1 MTEQKRT
8 NVRWTVVALLF
19 FATTINYIDRQVIGL
34 LKPYIQDD
42 LNWTEADY
50 GYIVTAFQVA
60 YGIGMLVCGRML
72 DKLGSKLGYSV
83 AIVIWSL
90 GALIHAAA
98 KSVFGFGAARAVLGV
113 GEAGNFPAAVKTIA
127 EWFPKRDRA
136 YATGLFN
143 SGSTIG
149 AIIAPI
155 IVTAITLQWGWRWAF
170 IITGLLGFIWV
181 VFWWLLYKS
190 PAENKRVNAA
200 ELAYIQSG
208 DDEEA
213 SPADAENNS
222 SAPSSVSWKELF
234 RYRQTYAIVFS
245 RFVTDWVWW
254 FFLFWTPDYLNKVH
268 GVDLKATV
276 LPLII
281 IYAMSSIGGIYGGA
295 VSSQFVRAGKTV
307 DFARKTT
314 ILLFALLVL
323 PLNAV
328 PYIHNIW
335 IVVLIIGLATSTHQA
350 WASNIFTIVSDVY
363 PKNVIGTMTGVSS
376 VGGAVGGALASSFVG
391 LILQWTGSYTMIFMI
406 ASCMYLVAWL
416 TLKLFVSL
424 PIRRI
429 ICSKTSTEIHF
440 PA

>member
-1 MTEQKRT
+1 MEKKT
-8 NVRWTVVALLF
+8 NVRWIVVGLLF

-42 LNWTEADY
+42 LHWSETDY
-50 GYIVTAFQVA
+50 GYIVTAFQIA
-60 YGIGMLVCGRML
+60 YAIGMLACGRLL
-72 DKLGSKLGYSV
+72 DKVGSKLGYSI
-83 AIVIWSL
+83 AIIVWSL
-90 GALIHAAA
+90 GAVLHAAVR
-98 KSVFGFGAARAVLGV
+98 SVMGFGVARAVLGL

-127 EWFPKRDRA
+127 EWFPKKDRA

-155 IVTAITLQWGWRWAF
+155 IVVGITLQWGWRWAF

-181 VFWWLLYKS
+181 IAWWLVYKS
-190 PAENKRVNAA
+190 PHENPKVNAA
-200 ELAYIQSG
+200 ELAYIQS
-208 DDEEA
+208 DEEKEDEEA
-213 SPADAENNS
+213 EQAQGNK
-222 SAPSSVSWKELF
+222 VTWKRLF
-234 RYRQTYAIVFS
+234 QFKQTYAIVFS

-254 FFLFWTPDYLNKVH
+254 FFLFWTPDFLNKTH

-281 IYAMSSIGGIYGGA
+281 IYFMSSIGGIYGGA
-295 VSSQFVRAGKTV
+295 VSSRFIKAGKSI

-314 ILLFALLVL
+314 ILIFALLVL

-363 PKNVIGTMTGVSS
+363 PKHVVASMTGISS
-376 VGGAVGGALASSFVG
+376 VGGAIGCALASSFVG
-391 LILQWTGSYTMIFMI
+391 FILEWTGSYATIFMI
-406 ASCMYLVAWL
+406 ASCMYLLAWL
-416 TLKLFVSL
+416 TLKLFV
-424 PIRRI
+424 PVKQI
-429 ICSKTSTEIHF
+429 KV
-440 PA
+440 

>member
-1 MTEQKRT
+1 MEKRT

-34 LKPYIQDD
+34 LKPYIQED
-42 LNWTEADY
+42 LGWSEADY

-72 DKLGSKLGYSV
+72 DRLGSKLGYSI
-83 AIVIWSL
+83 AIVVWSL
-90 GALIHAAA
+90 GAVVHAFVR
-98 KSVFGFGAARAVLGV
+98 SVVGFGAARAILGM

-155 IVTAITLQWGWRWAF
+155 IVAAITLQWGWRWAF
-170 IITGLLGFIWV
+170 IVTGMLGFIWV
-181 VFWWLLYKS
+181 VAWWLIYRS
-190 PAENKRVNAA
+190 PEDNKHVNAA
-200 ELAYIQSG
+200 ELAYIHS
-208 DDEEA
+208 DEEQEE
-213 SPADAENNS
+213 PATGKRL
-222 SAPSSVSWKELF
+222 SWKQLF
-234 RYRQTYAIVFS
+234 RYPQTYAIVFS

-254 FFLFWTPDYLNKVH
+254 FFLFWTPDYLNKEH

-276 LPLII
+276 LPLIL
-281 IYAMSSIGGIYGGA
+281 IYAMSSFGGIYGGA
-295 VSSQFVRAGKTV
+295 VSSQFIKRGQSI

-335 IVVLIIGLATSTHQA
+335 VVVLLIGLATSTHQA

-363 PKNVIGTMTGVSS
+363 PKQVVGSMTGISS

-391 LILQWTGSYTMIFMI
+391 LILEWTGNYTTIFMI
-406 ASCMYLVAWL
+406 ASCMYLLAWL
-416 TLKLFVSL
+416 TLKLFV
-424 PIRRI
+424 PIRQI
-429 ICSKTSTEIHF
+429 NLKE
-440 PA
+440 A

>member
-1 MTEQKRT
+1 MKRS
-8 NVRWTVVALLF
+8 NVRWTVVALIF

-42 LNWTEADY
+42 LGWSEADY

-72 DKLGSKLGYSV
+72 DKFGSKIGYSI
-83 AIVIWSL
+83 AIIVWSI
-90 GALIHAAA
+90 GAVLHAAVR
-98 KSVFGFGAARAVLGV
+98 SVTGFGAARAILGL
-113 GEAGNFPAAVKTIA
+113 GEAGNFPAAVKVIA

-143 SGSTIG
+143 SGTTIG

-170 IITGLLGFIWV
+170 VITGLLGFFWV
-181 VFWWLLYKS
+181 VAWWLIYVAPEKN
-190 PAENKRVNAA
+190 PKVNAA
-200 ELAYIQSG
+200 ELEYIHSK
-208 DDEEA
+208 DECEEEA
-213 SPADAENNS
+213 ELPQGRA
-222 SAPSSVSWKELF
+222 VTWGELF
-234 RYRQTYAIVFS
+234 RHRQTYAILFS

-254 FFLFWTPDYLNKVH
+254 LFLFWTPDFLNKVH
-268 GVDLKATV
+268 GVDLKSTV

-281 IYAMSSIGGIYGGA
+281 IYTMSSIGGIYGGH
-295 VSSQFVRAGKTV
+295 VSSQFVRFGRSL

-323 PLNAV
+323 PLNAI

-363 PKNVIGTMTGVSS
+363 PKQVVGSMTGISS

-391 LILQWTGSYTMIFMI
+391 LILEWTGSYTTIFMV
-406 ASCMYLVAWL
+406 ASMMYLLAWL
-416 TLKLFVSL
+416 TLKLFV
-424 PIRRI
+424 PIRQI
-429 ICSKTSTEIHF
+429 KFE
-440 PA
+440 

>member
-1 MTEQKRT
+1 MEKKT
-8 NVRWTVVALLF
+8 NVRWIVVGLLF

-42 LNWTEADY
+42 LHWSETDY
-50 GYIVTAFQVA
+50 GYIVTAFQIA
-60 YGIGMLVCGRML
+60 YAIGMLACGRLL
-72 DKLGSKLGYSV
+72 DKVGSKLGYSI
-83 AIVIWSL
+83 AIIVWSL
-90 GALIHAAA
+90 GAVLHAAVR
-98 KSVFGFGAARAVLGV
+98 SVMGFGVARAVLGL

-127 EWFPKRDRA
+127 EWFPKKDRA

-155 IVTAITLQWGWRWAF
+155 IVVGITLQWGWRWAF

-181 VFWWLLYKS
+181 IAWWLIYKS
-190 PAENKRVNAA
+190 PHENPKVNAA
-200 ELAYIQSG
+200 ELAYIQS
-208 DDEEA
+208 DEEKEDEEA
-213 SPADAENNS
+213 EQAQENK
-222 SAPSSVSWKELF
+222 VTWKRLF
-234 RYRQTYAIVFS
+234 QFKQTYAIVFS

-254 FFLFWTPDYLNKVH
+254 FFLFWTPDFLNKTH

-281 IYAMSSIGGIYGGA
+281 IYFMSSIGGIYGGA
-295 VSSQFVRAGKTV
+295 VSSRFIKAGKSI

-314 ILLFALLVL
+314 ILIFALLVL

-363 PKNVIGTMTGVSS
+363 PKHVVASMTGISS
-376 VGGAVGGALASSFVG
+376 VGGAIGGALASSFVG
-391 LILQWTGSYTMIFMI
+391 FILEWTGSYATIFMI
-406 ASCMYLVAWL
+406 ASCMYLLAWL
-416 TLKLFVSL
+416 TLKLFV
-424 PIRRI
+424 PVKQI
-429 ICSKTSTEIHF
+429 KV
-440 PA
+440 

>member
-1 MTEQKRT
+1 MKKT
-8 NVRWTVVALLF
+8 NIRWTVVALIF

-42 LNWTEADY
+42 LGWTEADY

-60 YGIGMLVCGRML
+60 YGIGMLLGGRML
-72 DKLGSKLGYSV
+72 DRLGSKSGYSI
-83 AIVIWSL
+83 AIIVWSI
-90 GALIHAAA
+90 GAVLHATVR
-98 KSVFGFGAARAVLGV
+98 SVTGFGAARAILGL
-113 GEAGNFPAAVKTIA
+113 GEAGNFPAAVKVIA

-143 SGSTIG
+143 SGTTIG

-155 IVTAITLQWGWRWAF
+155 IVTAITLEWGWRWAF
-170 IITGLLGFIWV
+170 IVTGMLGFVWV
-181 VFWWLLYKS
+181 VIWWILYHS
-190 PAENKRVNAA
+190 PDKHRGVNQA
-200 ELAYIQSG
+200 ELEYIKG
-208 DDEEA
+208 EDEEDRA
-213 SPADAENNS
+213 NRANGANGTNEANG
-222 SAPSSVSWKELF
+222 AYGTAVTWQQLF
-234 RYRQTYAIVFS
+234 QHRQTYAILFS

-254 FFLFWTPDYLNKVH
+254 FFLFWTPDFLNKTH

-281 IYAMSSIGGIYGGA
+281 IYTMSSIGGIYGGH
-295 VSSQFVRAGKTV
+295 VSSQFIRLGRSI

-328 PYIHNIW
+328 PYIDNLW
-335 IVVLIIGLATSTHQA
+335 MVVFIIGLATSTHQA

-363 PKNVIGTMTGVSS
+363 PKQVVGSMTGISS

-391 LILQWTGSYTMIFMI
+391 LILELTGSYASIFMI
-406 ASCMYLVAWL
+406 ASTMYLVAWL
-416 TLKLFVSL
+416 TLRLFV
-424 PIRRI
+424 PIRQI
-429 ICSKTSTEIHF
+429 DFTK
-440 PA
+440 

>member
-1 MTEQKRT
+1 MEKKT
-8 NVRWTVVALLF
+8 NVRWIVVGLLF

-42 LNWTEADY
+42 LHWSETDY
-50 GYIVTAFQVA
+50 GYIVTAFQIA
-60 YGIGMLVCGRML
+60 YAIGMLACGRLL
-72 DKLGSKLGYSV
+72 DKVGSKLGYSI
-83 AIVIWSL
+83 AIIVWSL
-90 GALIHAAA
+90 GAVLHAAVR
-98 KSVFGFGAARAVLGV
+98 SVMGFGVARAVLGL

-127 EWFPKRDRA
+127 EWFPKKDRA

-155 IVTAITLQWGWRWAF
+155 IVVGITLQWGWRWAF

-181 VFWWLLYKS
+181 IAWWLVYKS
-190 PAENKRVNAA
+190 PHENAKVNAA
-200 ELAYIQSG
+200 ELAYIQS
-208 DDEEA
+208 DEEKEDEEA
-213 SPADAENNS
+213 EQAQGNK
-222 SAPSSVSWKELF
+222 VTWKRLF
-234 RYRQTYAIVFS
+234 QFKQTYAIVFS

-254 FFLFWTPDYLNKVH
+254 FFLFWTPDFLNKTH

-281 IYAMSSIGGIYGGA
+281 IYFMSSIGGIYGGA
-295 VSSQFVRAGKTV
+295 VSSRFIKAGKSI

-314 ILLFALLVL
+314 ILIFALLVL

-363 PKNVIGTMTGVSS
+363 PKHVVASMTGISS
-376 VGGAVGGALASSFVG
+376 VGGAIGGALASSFVG
-391 LILQWTGSYTMIFMI
+391 FILEWTGSYATIFMI
-406 ASCMYLVAWL
+406 ASCMYLLAWL
-416 TLKLFVSL
+416 TLKLFV
-424 PIRRI
+424 PVKQI
-429 ICSKTSTEIHF
+429 KV
-440 PA
+440 

>member
-1 MTEQKRT
+1 MEKKT
-8 NVRWTVVALLF
+8 NGRWIVVGLLF

-42 LNWTEADY
+42 LHWSETDY
-50 GYIVTAFQVA
+50 GYIVTAFQIA
-60 YGIGMLVCGRML
+60 YAIGMLACGRLL
-72 DKLGSKLGYSV
+72 DKVGSKLGYSI
-83 AIVIWSL
+83 AIIVWSL
-90 GALIHAAA
+90 GAVLHAAVR
-98 KSVFGFGAARAVLGV
+98 SVMGFGVARAVLGL

-127 EWFPKRDRA
+127 EWFPKKDRA

-155 IVTAITLQWGWRWAF
+155 IVVGITLQWGWRWAF

-181 VFWWLLYKS
+181 IAWWLVYKS
-190 PAENKRVNAA
+190 PHENPKVNAA
-200 ELAYIQSG
+200 ELAYIQS
-208 DDEEA
+208 DEEKEDEEA
-213 SPADAENNS
+213 EQAQGNK
-222 SAPSSVSWKELF
+222 VTWKRLF
-234 RYRQTYAIVFS
+234 QFKQTYAIVFS

-254 FFLFWTPDYLNKVH
+254 FFLFWTPDFLNKTH

-281 IYAMSSIGGIYGGA
+281 IYFMSSIGGIYGGA
-295 VSSQFVRAGKTV
+295 VSSRFIKAGKSI

-314 ILLFALLVL
+314 ILIFALLVL

-363 PKNVIGTMTGVSS
+363 PKHVVASMTGISS
-376 VGGAVGGALASSFVG
+376 VGGAIGGALASSFVG
-391 LILQWTGSYTMIFMI
+391 FILEWTGSYATIFMI
-406 ASCMYLVAWL
+406 ASCMYLLAWL
-416 TLKLFVSL
+416 TLKLFV
-424 PIRRI
+424 PVKQI
-429 ICSKTSTEIHF
+429 KV
-440 PA
+440 

>member
-1 MTEQKRT
+1 MEKRT

-34 LKPYIQDD
+34 LKPYIQED
-42 LNWTEADY
+42 LGWSEADY

-72 DKLGSKLGYSV
+72 DRLGSKLGYSI
-83 AIVIWSL
+83 AIVVWSL
-90 GALIHAAA
+90 GAVVHAFVR
-98 KSVFGFGAARAVLGV
+98 SVVGFGAARAILGM

-155 IVTAITLQWGWRWAF
+155 IVAAITLQWGWRWAF
-170 IITGLLGFIWV
+170 IVTGMLGFIWV
-181 VFWWLLYKS
+181 VAWWLIYRS
-190 PAENKRVNAA
+190 PEDNKHVNAA
-200 ELAYIQSG
+200 ELAYIHS
-208 DDEEA
+208 DEEQEE
-213 SPADAENNS
+213 PATGKRL
-222 SAPSSVSWKELF
+222 SWKQLF
-234 RYRQTYAIVFS
+234 RYPQTYAIVFS

-254 FFLFWTPDYLNKVH
+254 FFLFWTPDYLNKEH

-276 LPLII
+276 LPLIL
-281 IYAMSSIGGIYGGA
+281 IYAMSSFGGIYGGA
-295 VSSQFVRAGKTV
+295 VSSQFIKRGRSI

-335 IVVLIIGLATSTHQA
+335 VVVLLIGLATSTHQA

-363 PKNVIGTMTGVSS
+363 PKQVVGSMTGISS

-391 LILQWTGSYTMIFMI
+391 LILEWTGSYTTIFMI
-406 ASCMYLVAWL
+406 ASCMYLLAWL
-416 TLKLFVSL
+416 TLKLFV
-424 PIRRI
+424 PIRQI
-429 ICSKTSTEIHF
+429 NLKE
-440 PA
+440 A

>member
-1 MTEQKRT
+1 MKRT
-8 NVRWTVVALLF
+8 NVRWTVVALIF
-19 FATTINYIDRQVIGL
+19 FATTVNYIDRQVIGL

-42 LNWTEADY
+42 LGWTEADY

-60 YGIGMLVCGRML
+60 YGIGMIVGGRML
-72 DKLGSKLGYSV
+72 DKLGSKLGYSI
-83 AIVIWSL
+83 AIIVWSL
-90 GALIHAAA
+90 GAMLHATVR
-98 KSVFGFGAARAVLGV
+98 SVTGFGFARAVLGL
-113 GEAGNFPAAVKTIA
+113 GEAGNFPAAVKVIA

-136 YATGLFN
+136 FATGLFN
-143 SGSTIG
+143 SGTTIG

-181 VFWWLLYKS
+181 VIWWLLYHS
-190 PAENKRVNAA
+190 PEKNKKVNAA
-200 ELAYIQSG
+200 ELAYIRSESG
-208 DDEEA
+208 DGSD
-213 SPADAENNS
+213 D
-222 SAPSSVSWKELF
+222 PSSQGDCDQKNRPHHEITWRQLF
-234 RYRQTYAIVFS
+234 RHRQTYAILFS

-254 FFLFWTPDYLNKVH
+254 FFLFWTPDFLNKTQ

-276 LPLII
+276 LPLIV
-281 IYAMSSIGGIYGGA
+281 IYTMSSIGGIYGGH
-295 VSSQFVRAGKTV
+295 VSSQFIRFGRSV

-328 PYIHNIW
+328 PYIQNMW

-363 PKNVIGTMTGVSS
+363 PKQVVGSMTGISS

-391 LILQWTGSYTMIFMI
+391 LILEWTGSYATIFMI
-406 ASCMYLVAWL
+406 ASCMYLLAWL
-416 TLKLFVSL
+416 TLKLFV
-424 PIRRI
+424 PIKHI
-429 ICSKTSTEIHF
+429 QF
-440 PA
+440 

>member
-1 MTEQKRT
+1 MEKRT

-34 LKPYIQDD
+34 LKPYIQED
-42 LNWTEADY
+42 LGWSEADY

-72 DKLGSKLGYSV
+72 DRLGSKLGYSI
-83 AIVIWSL
+83 AIVVWSL
-90 GALIHAAA
+90 GAVVHAFVR
-98 KSVFGFGAARAVLGV
+98 SVVGFGAARAILGM

-155 IVTAITLQWGWRWAF
+155 IVAAITLQWGWRWAF
-170 IITGLLGFIWV
+170 IVTGMLGFIWV
-181 VFWWLLYKS
+181 VAWWLIYHS
-190 PAENKRVNAA
+190 PEDNKHVNAA
-200 ELAYIQSG
+200 ELAYIHS
-208 DDEEA
+208 DEEQEE
-213 SPADAENNS
+213 PATDKS
-222 SAPSSVSWKELF
+222 LSWKQLF
-234 RYRQTYAIVFS
+234 RYPQTYAIVFS

-276 LPLII
+276 LPLIL
-281 IYAMSSIGGIYGGA
+281 IYAMSSFGGIYGGA
-295 VSSQFVRAGKTV
+295 VSSQFIKRGRSI

-335 IVVLIIGLATSTHQA
+335 VVVLLIGLATSTHQA

-363 PKNVIGTMTGVSS
+363 PKQVVGSMTGISS

-391 LILQWTGSYTMIFMI
+391 LILEWTGSYATIFMI
-406 ASCMYLVAWL
+406 ASCMYLLAWL
-416 TLKLFVSL
+416 TLKLFV
-424 PIRRI
+424 PIRQI
-429 ICSKTSTEIHF
+429 NLKE
-440 PA
+440 A

>member
-1 MTEQKRT
+1 MKKT
-8 NVRWTVVALLF
+8 NVRWTVVTLIF
-19 FATTINYIDRQVIGL
+19 FATTVNYIDRQVIGL

-42 LNWTEADY
+42 LGWTEADY

-72 DKLGSKLGYSV
+72 DRLGSKLGYSI
-83 AIVIWSL
+83 AIIVWSL
-90 GALIHAAA
+90 GAMLHAAVR
-98 KSVFGFGAARAVLGV
+98 SVTGFGAARAVLGL
-113 GEAGNFPAAVKTIA
+113 GEAGNFPAAVKVIA

-143 SGSTIG
+143 SGTTIG

-155 IVTAITLQWGWRWAF
+155 IVTAITLEWGWRWAF

-181 VFWWLLYKS
+181 VAWWLIYKS
-190 PAENKRVNAA
+190 PEKNPKVNAA
-200 ELAYIQSG
+200 ELAYIREQPENPESPENPVNP
-208 DDEEA
+208 DNSEYQEA
-213 SPADAENNS
+213 PV
-222 SAPSSVSWKELF
+222 PWRELF
-234 RYRQTYAIVFS
+234 RHRQTYAILFS

-254 FFLFWTPDYLNKVH
+254 FFLFWTPDFLNKTH

-281 IYAMSSIGGIYGGA
+281 IYTMSSIGGIYGGH
-295 VSSQFVRAGKTV
+295 VSSQFIKIGRSI

-335 IVVLIIGLATSTHQA
+335 IVVFIIGLATSTHQA

-363 PKNVIGTMTGVSS
+363 PKQVVGSMTGISS

-391 LILQWTGSYTMIFMI
+391 LILEWTGSYATIFMI
-406 ASCMYLVAWL
+406 ASTMYILAWL
-416 TLKLFVSL
+416 ILKIFV
-424 PIRRI
+424 PIRQI
-429 ICSKTSTEIHF
+429 EFLKSE
-440 PA
+440 

>member
-1 MTEQKRT
+1 MKEQTKRT
-8 NVRWTVVALLF
+8 NVRWTVVALIF
-19 FATTINYIDRQVIGL
+19 FATTVNYIDRQVIGL

-42 LNWTEADY
+42 LGWTEADY

-60 YGIGMLVCGRML
+60 YGIGMIVGGRLL
-72 DKLGSKLGYSV
+72 DRLGSKLGYSL
-83 AIVIWSL
+83 AIVVWSL
-90 GALIHAAA
+90 GAVLHAAA
-98 KSVFGFGAARAVLGV
+98 KSVVGFGGARAVLGV
-113 GEAGNFPAAVKTIA
+113 GEAGNFPAAVKVIA

-136 YATGLFN
+136 FATGVFN
-143 SGSTIG
+143 SGTTIG

-181 VFWWLLYKS
+181 VAWWLIYRS
-190 PAENKRVNAA
+190 PEQNSKVNAA
-200 ELAYIQSG
+200 ELAYIRSE
-208 DDEEA
+208 DEAEEKDKVV
-213 SPADAENNS
+213 ADSEQK
-222 SAPSSVSWKELF
+222 VTWGQLF
-234 RYRQTYAIVFS
+234 QHRQTYAILFS

-254 FFLFWTPDYLNKVH
+254 FFLFWTPDFLNKTH

-281 IYAMSSIGGIYGGA
+281 IYTMSSIGGIYGGH
-295 VSSQFVRAGKTV
+295 VSSQFIKMGRSI

-323 PLNAV
+323 PLNVV

-363 PKNVIGTMTGVSS
+363 PKQVIGSMTGISS

-391 LILQWTGSYTMIFMI
+391 LILEWTGSYTYIFII
-406 ASCMYLVAWL
+406 ASSMYLLAWL
-416 TLKLFVSL
+416 TLKLFV
-424 PIRRI
+424 PIKQI
-429 ICSKTSTEIHF
+429 EFKQ
-440 PA
+440 

>member
-1 MTEQKRT
+1 MNGMKRT
-8 NVRWTVVALLF
+8 NVRWTVVALIF
-19 FATTINYIDRQVIGL
+19 FATTVNYIDRQVIGL

-42 LNWTEADY
+42 LGWTEADY

-60 YGIGMLVCGRML
+60 YGIGMIVGGRML
-72 DKLGSKLGYSV
+72 DRLGSKLGYSI
-83 AIVIWSL
+83 AIIVWSL
-90 GALIHAAA
+90 GAVLHAAVR
-98 KSVFGFGAARAVLGV
+98 SVTGFGAARAVLGL
-113 GEAGNFPAAVKTIA
+113 GEAGNFPAAVKVIA

-136 YATGLFN
+136 FATGVFN
-143 SGSTIG
+143 SGTTIG

-181 VFWWLLYKS
+181 VAWWLLYHAPDKN
-190 PAENKRVNAA
+190 PKVNAA
-200 ELAYIQSG
+200 ELAYIRS
-208 DDEEA
+208 DTPEVPVASEA
-213 SPADAENNS
+213 SDAPDS
-222 SAPSSVSWKELF
+222 PKITWRELF
-234 RYRQTYAIVFS
+234 QHRQTYAILFS

-254 FFLFWTPDYLNKVH
+254 FFLFWTPDFLNKTQ

-281 IYAMSSIGGIYGGA
+281 IYTMSSIGGIYGGH
-295 VSSQFVRAGKTV
+295 VSSQFIKLGRSV

-363 PKNVIGTMTGVSS
+363 PKQVVGSMTGISS

-391 LILQWTGSYTMIFMI
+391 LILEWTGSYATIFMI
-406 ASCMYLVAWL
+406 ASCMYLLAWL
-416 TLKLFVSL
+416 TLRLFV
-424 PIRRI
+424 PIRQI
-429 ICSKTSTEIHF
+429 QFNSK
-440 PA
+440 

>member
-1 MTEQKRT
+1 MTNNQKRT

-42 LNWTEADY
+42 LHWTEADY

-83 AIVIWSL
+83 AIVIWSV
-90 GALIHAAA
+90 GAMIHAAA

-136 YATGLFN
+136 YATGIFN

-149 AIIAPI
+149 AIVAPI

-170 IITGLLGFIWV
+170 IITGLLGFIWL
-181 VFWWLLYKS
+181 VFWWILYKS

-200 ELAYIQSG
+200 ELAYIQS
-208 DDEEA
+208 DEEEKETEVAA
-213 SPADAENNS
+213 SEAE
-222 SAPSSVSWKELF
+222 ASVSWKELF
-234 RYRQTYAIVFS
+234 RYKQTYAIVFS

-295 VSSQFVRAGKTV
+295 VSSQFVKAGKSV

-363 PKNVIGTMTGVSS
+363 PKKVIGTMTGVSS

-391 LILQWTGSYTMIFMI
+391 LILEWTGSYTIIFMI
-406 ASCMYLVAWL
+406 ASCMYLFAWL
-416 TLKLFVSL
+416 TLKLFV
-424 PIRRI
+424 PIKQI
-429 ICSKTSTEIHF
+429 KM
-440 PA
+440 

>member
-1 MTEQKRT
+1 MKKT
-8 NVRWTVVALLF
+8 NVRWTVVTLIF
-19 FATTINYIDRQVIGL
+19 FATTVNYIDRQVIGL

-42 LNWTEADY
+42 LGWTEADY

-72 DKLGSKLGYSV
+72 DRLGSKLGYSI
-83 AIVIWSL
+83 AIIVWSL
-90 GALIHAAA
+90 GAMLHAAVR
-98 KSVFGFGAARAVLGV
+98 SVTGFGAARAVLGL
-113 GEAGNFPAAVKTIA
+113 GEAGNFPAAVKVIA

-143 SGSTIG
+143 SGTTIG

-155 IVTAITLQWGWRWAF
+155 IVTAITLEWGWRWAF

-181 VFWWLLYKS
+181 VAWWLIYKS
-190 PAENKRVNAA
+190 PEKNPKVNAA
-200 ELAYIQSG
+200 ELAYIREQPENPESQ
-208 DDEEA
+208 ENPVNPKNPEYQE
-213 SPADAENNS
+213 SPV
-222 SAPSSVSWKELF
+222 PWRELF
-234 RYRQTYAIVFS
+234 RHRQTYAILFS

-254 FFLFWTPDYLNKVH
+254 FFLFWTPDFLNKTH

-281 IYAMSSIGGIYGGA
+281 IYTMSSIGGIYGGH
-295 VSSQFVRAGKTV
+295 VSSQFIKMGRSI

-335 IVVLIIGLATSTHQA
+335 IVVFIIGLATSTHQA

-363 PKNVIGTMTGVSS
+363 PKQVVGSMTGISS

-391 LILQWTGSYTMIFMI
+391 LILEWTGSYATIFMI
-406 ASCMYLVAWL
+406 ASTMYILAWL
-416 TLKLFVSL
+416 ILKTFV
-424 PIRRI
+424 PIRQI
-429 ICSKTSTEIHF
+429 EFLESE
-440 PA
+440 

>member
-1 MTEQKRT
+1 MKRT
-8 NVRWTVVALLF
+8 NVRWTVVALIF
-19 FATTINYIDRQVIGL
+19 FATTVNYIDRQVIGL

-42 LNWTEADY
+42 LGWTEADY

-60 YGIGMLVCGRML
+60 YGIGMIVGGRML
-72 DKLGSKLGYSV
+72 DRLGSKLGYSI
-83 AIVIWSL
+83 AIIVWSL
-90 GALIHAAA
+90 GAVLHAAVR
-98 KSVFGFGAARAVLGV
+98 SVTGFGAARAVLGL
-113 GEAGNFPAAVKTIA
+113 GEAGNFPAAVKVIA

-136 YATGLFN
+136 FATGVFN
-143 SGSTIG
+143 SGTTIG

-181 VFWWLLYKS
+181 VAWWLLYHAPDKN
-190 PAENKRVNAA
+190 PKVNAA
-200 ELAYIQSG
+200 ELAYIHS
-208 DDEEA
+208 DTPEA
-213 SPADAENNS
+213 SEASDAPDS
-222 SAPSSVSWKELF
+222 PKITWRELF
-234 RYRQTYAIVFS
+234 QHRQTYAILFS

-254 FFLFWTPDYLNKVH
+254 FFLFWTPDFLNKTQ

-281 IYAMSSIGGIYGGA
+281 IYTMSSIGGIYGGH
-295 VSSQFVRAGKTV
+295 VSSQFIKLGRSV

-350 WASNIFTIVSDVY
+350 WASNIFTIVSDAY
-363 PKNVIGTMTGVSS
+363 PKQVVGSMTGISS

-391 LILQWTGSYTMIFMI
+391 LILEWTGSYATIFMI
-406 ASCMYLVAWL
+406 ASCMYLLAWL
-416 TLKLFVSL
+416 TLRLFV
-424 PIRRI
+424 PIRQI
-429 ICSKTSTEIHF
+429 QFNSK
-440 PA
+440 

>member
-1 MTEQKRT
+1 MEKRT

-34 LKPYIQDD
+34 LKPYIQED
-42 LNWTEADY
+42 LGWSEADY

-72 DKLGSKLGYSV
+72 DRLGSKLGYSI
-83 AIVIWSL
+83 AIVVWSL
-90 GALIHAAA
+90 GAVVHAFVR
-98 KSVFGFGAARAVLGV
+98 SVVGFGAARAILGM

-155 IVTAITLQWGWRWAF
+155 IVAAITLQWGWRWAF
-170 IITGLLGFIWV
+170 IVTGLLGFIWV
-181 VFWWLLYKS
+181 VAWWLIYRS
-190 PAENKRVNAA
+190 PEDNKHVNAA
-200 ELAYIQSG
+200 ELAYIHS
-208 DDEEA
+208 DEEQEE
-213 SPADAENNS
+213 PATGKS
-222 SAPSSVSWKELF
+222 LSWKQLF
-234 RYRQTYAIVFS
+234 RYPQTYAIVFS

-276 LPLII
+276 LPLIL
-281 IYAMSSIGGIYGGA
+281 IYAMSSFGGIYGGA
-295 VSSQFVRAGKTV
+295 VSSQFIKRGRSI

-328 PYIHNIW
+328 PHIHNIW
-335 IVVLIIGLATSTHQA
+335 VVVLLIGLATSTHQA

-363 PKNVIGTMTGVSS
+363 PKQVVGSMTGISS

-391 LILQWTGSYTMIFMI
+391 LILEWTGSYTTIFMI
-406 ASCMYLVAWL
+406 ASCMYLLAWL
-416 TLKLFVSL
+416 TLKLFV
-424 PIRRI
+424 PIRQI
-429 ICSKTSTEIHF
+429 NLKE
-440 PA
+440 A

>member
-1 MTEQKRT
+1 MKKT
-8 NVRWTVVALLF
+8 NVRWTVVTLIF
-19 FATTINYIDRQVIGL
+19 FATTVNYIDRQVIGL

-42 LNWTEADY
+42 LGWTEADY

-72 DKLGSKLGYSV
+72 DRLGSKLGYSI
-83 AIVIWSL
+83 AIIVWSL
-90 GALIHAAA
+90 GAMLHAAVR
-98 KSVFGFGAARAVLGV
+98 SVTGFGAARAVLGL
-113 GEAGNFPAAVKTIA
+113 GEAGNFPAAVKVIA

-143 SGSTIG
+143 SGTTIG

-155 IVTAITLQWGWRWAF
+155 IVTAITLEWGWRWAF

-181 VFWWLLYKS
+181 VAWWLIYKS
-190 PAENKRVNAA
+190 PEKNHKVNAA
-200 ELAYIQSG
+200 ELAYIREQPENPESQ
-208 DDEEA
+208 ENPVNPNNPEYQE
-213 SPADAENNS
+213 SPV
-222 SAPSSVSWKELF
+222 PWRKLF
-234 RYRQTYAIVFS
+234 RHRQTYAILFS

-254 FFLFWTPDYLNKVH
+254 FFLFWTPDFLNKTH

-281 IYAMSSIGGIYGGA
+281 IYTMSSIGGIYGGH
-295 VSSQFVRAGKTV
+295 VSSQFIKMGRSI

-335 IVVLIIGLATSTHQA
+335 IVVFIIGLATSTHQA

-363 PKNVIGTMTGVSS
+363 PKQVVGSMTGISS

-391 LILQWTGSYTMIFMI
+391 LILEWTGSYATIFMI
-406 ASCMYLVAWL
+406 ASTMYILAWL
-416 TLKLFVSL
+416 ILKTFV
-424 PIRRI
+424 PIRQI
-429 ICSKTSTEIHF
+429 EFLKSE
-440 PA
+440 

>member
-1 MTEQKRT
+1 MEKKT
-8 NVRWTVVALLF
+8 NIRWVVVALLF

-42 LNWTEADY
+42 LQWSETDY
-50 GYIVTAFQVA
+50 GYIVTAFQIA
-60 YGIGMLVCGRML
+60 YAIGMLACGRLL
-72 DKLGSKLGYSV
+72 DKVGSKLGYSI
-83 AIVIWSL
+83 AIIVWSI
-90 GALIHAAA
+90 GATLHAAVR
-98 KSVFGFGAARAVLGV
+98 SVAGFGFARAVLGL

-127 EWFPKRDRA
+127 EWFPKKDRA

-155 IVTAITLQWGWRWAF
+155 IVVGITLQWGWRWAF
-170 IITGLLGFIWV
+170 IITGLLGFVWV
-181 VFWWLLYKS
+181 VAWWIIYKA
-190 PAENKRVNAA
+190 PHENKKVNAA
-200 ELAYIQSG
+200 ELAYIEQ
-208 DDEEA
+208 DEEEEEVK
-213 SPADAENNS
+213 ST
-222 SAPSSVSWKELF
+222 VTWKELF
-234 RYRQTYAIVFS
+234 KFKQTYAIVFS

-254 FFLFWTPDYLNKVH
+254 FFLFWTPDFLNKTH

-281 IYAMSSIGGIYGGA
+281 IYFMSSIGGIYGGA
-295 VSSQFVRAGKTV
+295 VSSRFIKAGRTI

-314 ILLFALLVL
+314 ILIFALLVL

-363 PKNVIGTMTGVSS
+363 PKHVVASMTGISS
-376 VGGAVGGALASSFVG
+376 VGGAIGGALASSFVG
-391 LILQWTGSYTMIFMI
+391 LILEWTGNYATIFMI
-406 ASCMYLVAWL
+406 ASCMYLLAWL
-416 TLKLFVSL
+416 TLKLFV
-424 PIRRI
+424 PIKQI
-429 ICSKTSTEIHF
+429 KV
-440 PA
+440 

>member
-1 MTEQKRT
+1 MT
-8 NVRWTVVALLF
+8 NVRWTVVALIF

-34 LKPYIQDD
+34 LKPYIQED
-42 LNWTEADY
+42 LGWTEADY

-60 YGIGMLVCGRML
+60 YGIGMLLGGRML
-72 DKLGSKLGYSV
+72 DRFGSKLGYSI
-83 AIVIWSL
+83 AIVVWSI
-90 GALIHAAA
+90 GAVLHATVR
-98 KSVFGFGAARAVLGV
+98 SVTGFGAARAILGL
-113 GEAGNFPAAVKTIA
+113 GEAGNFPAAVKVIA

-143 SGSTIG
+143 SGTTIG

-170 IITGLLGFIWV
+170 IVTGMLGFIWV
-181 VFWWLLYKS
+181 VIWWILYQS
-190 PAENKRVNAA
+190 PKRHPQVNEE
-200 ELAYIQSG
+200 ELAYIHS
-208 DDEEA
+208 DDDLDNLDSLESLDNLETKIT
-213 SPADAENNS
+213 
-222 SAPSSVSWKELF
+222 WHQLF
-234 RYRQTYAIVFS
+234 QHRQTYAILFS

-254 FFLFWTPDYLNKVH
+254 FFLFWTPDFLNKTH

-281 IYAMSSIGGIYGGA
+281 IYTMSSIGGIYGGH
-295 VSSQFVRAGKTV
+295 VSSQFIKFGRSI

-328 PYIHNIW
+328 PYIENMW

-363 PKNVIGTMTGVSS
+363 PKQVVGSMTGISS

-391 LILQWTGSYTMIFMI
+391 LILEWTGNYASIFMI
-406 ASCMYLVAWL
+406 ASCMYLLAWL
-416 TLKLFVSL
+416 ILRLFV
-424 PIRRI
+424 PIRQI
-429 ICSKTSTEIHF
+429 KF
-440 PA
+440 

>member
-1 MTEQKRT
+1 MTNNLKRT

-42 LNWTEADY
+42 LHWTEADY

-83 AIVIWSL
+83 AIVIWSV
-90 GALIHAAA
+90 GAMVHAAA

-136 YATGLFN
+136 YATGIFN

-149 AIIAPI
+149 AIVAPI

-170 IITGLLGFIWV
+170 IITGLLGFIWL
-181 VFWWLLYKS
+181 VFWWILYKA

-200 ELAYIQSG
+200 ELAYIQS
-208 DDEEA
+208 DEEEKDTEA
-213 SPADAENNS
+213 VAE
-222 SAPSSVSWKELF
+222 AEAESSVSWKELF
-234 RYRQTYAIVFS
+234 RYKQTYAIVFS

-295 VSSQFVRAGKTV
+295 VSSQFVKAGKSV

-363 PKNVIGTMTGVSS
+363 PKKVIGTMTGVSS

-391 LILQWTGSYTMIFMI
+391 LILEWTGSYTIIFMI
-406 ASCMYLVAWL
+406 ASCMYLFAWL
-416 TLKLFVSL
+416 TLKLFV
-424 PIRRI
+424 PIKQI
-429 ICSKTSTEIHF
+429 KM
-440 PA
+440 

>member
-1 MTEQKRT
+1 MEKRT

-34 LKPYIQDD
+34 LKPYIQED
-42 LNWTEADY
+42 LGWSEADY

-60 YGIGMLVCGRML
+60 YAIGMLVCGRML
-72 DKLGSKLGYSV
+72 DRLGSKLGYSI
-83 AIVIWSL
+83 AIVVWSL
-90 GALIHAAA
+90 GAVVHAFVR
-98 KSVFGFGAARAVLGV
+98 SVVGFGAARAILGM

-155 IVTAITLQWGWRWAF
+155 IVAAITLQWGWRWAF
-170 IITGLLGFIWV
+170 IVTGMLGFIWV
-181 VFWWLLYKS
+181 VAWWLIYHS
-190 PAENKRVNAA
+190 PEDNKHVNAA
-200 ELAYIQSG
+200 ELAYIHS
-208 DDEEA
+208 DEEQEE
-213 SPADAENNS
+213 PATGKRL
-222 SAPSSVSWKELF
+222 SWKQLF
-234 RYRQTYAIVFS
+234 RYPQTYAIVFS

-276 LPLII
+276 LPLIL
-281 IYAMSSIGGIYGGA
+281 IYAMSSFGGIYGGA
-295 VSSQFVRAGKTV
+295 VSSQFIKRGRSI

-335 IVVLIIGLATSTHQA
+335 VVVLLIGLATSTHQA

-363 PKNVIGTMTGVSS
+363 PKQVVGSMTGISS

-391 LILQWTGSYTMIFMI
+391 LILEWTGSYTTIFMI
-406 ASCMYLVAWL
+406 ASCMYLLAWL
-416 TLKLFVSL
+416 TLKLFV
-424 PIRRI
+424 PIRQI
-429 ICSKTSTEIHF
+429 NLKE
-440 PA
+440 A

>member
-1 MTEQKRT
+1 MEKRT

-34 LKPYIQDD
+34 LKPYIQED
-42 LNWTEADY
+42 LGWSEADY

-72 DKLGSKLGYSV
+72 DRLGSKLGYSI
-83 AIVIWSL
+83 AIVVWSL
-90 GALIHAAA
+90 GAVVHAFVR
-98 KSVFGFGAARAVLGV
+98 SVVGFGAARAILGM

-155 IVTAITLQWGWRWAF
+155 IVAAITLQWGWRWAF
-170 IITGLLGFIWV
+170 IVTGMLGFIWV
-181 VFWWLLYKS
+181 VAWWLIYRS
-190 PAENKRVNAA
+190 PEDNKHVNAA
-200 ELAYIQSG
+200 ELAYIHS
-208 DDEEA
+208 DEEQEE
-213 SPADAENNS
+213 PATGKRL
-222 SAPSSVSWKELF
+222 SWKQLF
-234 RYRQTYAIVFS
+234 RYPQTYAIVFS

-276 LPLII
+276 LPLIL
-281 IYAMSSIGGIYGGA
+281 IYAMSSFGGIYGGA
-295 VSSQFVRAGKTV
+295 VSSQFIKRGRSI

-335 IVVLIIGLATSTHQA
+335 VVVLLIGLATSTHQA

-363 PKNVIGTMTGVSS
+363 PKQVVGSMTGISS

-391 LILQWTGSYTMIFMI
+391 LILEWTGSYTTIFMI
-406 ASCMYLVAWL
+406 ASCMYLLAWL
-416 TLKLFVSL
+416 TLNLFV
-424 PIRRI
+424 PIRQI
-429 ICSKTSTEIHF
+429 NLKE
-440 PA
+440 A

>member
-83 AIVIWSL
+83 AIVIWSF

-416 TLKLFVSL
+416 TLKLFV
-424 PIRRI
+424 PIKQI
-429 ICSKTSTEIHF
+429 KM
-440 PA
+440 